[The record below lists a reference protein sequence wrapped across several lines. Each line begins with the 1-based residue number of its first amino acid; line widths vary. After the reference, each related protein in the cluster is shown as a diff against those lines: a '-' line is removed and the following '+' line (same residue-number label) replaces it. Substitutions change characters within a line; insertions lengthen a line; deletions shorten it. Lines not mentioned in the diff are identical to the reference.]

1 MPLLH
6 ITNTNKTKGFDVY
19 LLYIPV
25 NPSVFK
31 KNPQCRSPSSVP
43 VQQRMISFSIKHP
56 FCVLANNIE
65 ISSSLISDPIWVIN
79 YSAVIIISGCKFLL
93 VGISEMQCS
102 DNSWQRLWEP
112 FRREGKLCS
121 GSTVKM
127 QSFSGPCGTNLL
139 VYVGKFLFVLLHKKG
154 MFCSSAGI

>member
-1 MPLLH
+1 
-6 ITNTNKTKGFDVY
+6 
-19 LLYIPV
+19 
-25 NPSVFK
+25 
-31 KNPQCRSPSSVP
+31 
-43 VQQRMISFSIKHP
+43 
-56 FCVLANNIE
+56 
-65 ISSSLISDPIWVIN
+65 
-79 YSAVIIISGCKFLL
+79 
-93 VGISEMQCS
+93 MQCS

-127 QSFSGPCGTNLL
+127 QSCSGPCGTNLL